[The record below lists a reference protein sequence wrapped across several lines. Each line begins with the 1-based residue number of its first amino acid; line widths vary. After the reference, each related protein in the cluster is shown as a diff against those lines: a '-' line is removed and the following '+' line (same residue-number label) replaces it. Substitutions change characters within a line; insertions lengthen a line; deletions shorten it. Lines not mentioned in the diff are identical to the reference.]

1 MSQQICTNQ
10 WLAGSTLMQQNA
22 NAVLWR
28 SDKESGIG
36 QGLWR
41 RETRQANHGYL
52 CEISW

>member
-10 WLAGSTLMQQNA
+10 PLIGSTLIQQNA

-28 SDKESGIG
+28 SDKEAGIG

-41 RETRQANHGYL
+41 RNTRQANHGCLYETS
-52 CEISW
+52 C